1 VSTKKDYSVETLRG
15 FAIILVVMGHV
26 IGSGSDGGM
35 KVADDSGWRHLY
47 FTFEYLRMPLFTVIS
62 GWVYALRP
70 VSLEKYKAFT
80 TKKVRR
86 ILYPMV
92 FVGTAYFLLQYIVPG
107 TNKTGN
113 LAEIWKIYVFPYT
126 LYWYL
131 PSLFW
136 VFLAVGL
143 LDAFKRL
150 DKFGHWA
157 IWTAVAFALLLVRD
171 IVIPEASPNYLSYK
185 GGIYLFPFFMIG
197 VGIQR
202 FKGFFGNVWLNR
214 ALAVVFIAGLAIQQ
228 LGWFDIIQYN
238 LDKKSGMGLLI
249 GVTGTILF
257 FRLKWKID
265 WLIYFGSFAYSIYLF
280 HSFGTAAGRIVLK
293 SMGISQDIP
302 IFLFSLAVGM
312 FAPILAEKIL
322 DRWGWTR
329 MLFLGRSYAPPKKV
343 DATPKPM
350 TRRVV

>member
-1 VSTKKDYSVETLRG
+1 MSTKKDYSVETLRG
-15 FAIILVVMGHV
+15 VAIILVVMGHV
-26 IGSGSDGGM
+26 IGSASDGGM

-70 VSLEKYKAFT
+70 VTPDKIKSFT
-80 TKKVRR
+80 AKKVRR
-86 ILYPMV
+86 ILFPMA

-131 PSLFW
+131 PSLFI
-136 VFLAVGL
+136 VFVLTGL
-143 LDAFKRL
+143 LDAYQRINTFWQWL
-150 DKFGHWA
+150 A
-157 IWTAVAFALLLVRD
+157 WTLIGFALLLLRD
-171 IVIPEASPNYLSYK
+171 VVIPEASPNYFSYK
-185 GGIYLFPFFMIG
+185 GGIYLLPFFMIG

-202 FKGFFGNVWLNR
+202 FKSFFSNIWLNR
-214 ALAVVFIAGLAIQQ
+214 SLALIFFTGLIIQQ
-228 LGWFDIIQYN
+228 LGWYEVIHYN
-238 LDKKSGMGLLI
+238 LDKQSGMGLLI
-249 GVTGTILF
+249 GITGTILL

-280 HSFGTAAGRIVLK
+280 HSFGTAGGRIIFKWV
-293 SMGISQDIP
+293 GITHDLP
-302 IFLFSLAVGM
+302 VFLFSMALGM
-312 FAPILAEKIL
+312 LAPIAAEKIL
-322 DRWGWTR
+322 DHFGWTR
-329 MLFLGRSYAPPKKV
+329 TLFLGRRYVPKEKKNP
-343 DATPKPM
+343 TPL

>member
-1 VSTKKDYSVETLRG
+1 M
-15 FAIILVVMGHV
+15 AIILVVMGHV
-26 IGSGSDGGM
+26 IGSASDGGM

-70 VSLEKYKAFT
+70 VTPEKIKSFT

-86 ILYPMV
+86 ILFPMA

-131 PSLFW
+131 PSLFL
-136 VFLAVGL
+136 VFVLTGL
-143 LDAFKRL
+143 LDAYQRIHTFWQWL
-150 DKFGHWA
+150 G
-157 IWTAVAFALLLVRD
+157 WTLIGFALLLLRD
-171 IVIPEASPNYLSYK
+171 VVIPEASPNYFSYK
-185 GGIYLFPFFMIG
+185 GGIYLLPFFLIG

-202 FKGFFGNVWLNR
+202 FKTFFDNVWLNR
-214 ALAVVFIAGLAIQQ
+214 LLALIFFSGLILQQ
-228 LGWFDIIQYN
+228 LGWYEVIQYN
-238 LDKKSGMGLLI
+238 LDKQSGMGLLI
-249 GVTGTILF
+249 GITGTILL

-280 HSFGTAAGRIVLK
+280 HSFGTAGGRIIFK
-293 SMGISQDIP
+293 WIGITHDLP
-302 IFLFSLAVGM
+302 VFLFSMALGM
-312 FAPILAEKIL
+312 LAPIVAEKIL
-322 DRWGWTR
+322 DRFGWTR
-329 MLFLGRSYAPPKKV
+329 TLFLGRRYVAAEKKAPAPL
-343 DATPKPM
+343 

>member
-1 VSTKKDYSVETLRG
+1 MSTKKDYSVETLRG

-70 VSLEKYKAFT
+70 VSLAKYKDFT
-80 TKKVRR
+80 TKKIRR
-86 ILYPMV
+86 ILFPMA

-131 PSLFW
+131 PSLFL
-136 VFLAVGL
+136 VFLGVGL
-143 LDAFKRL
+143 IDAYKGL
-150 DKFGHWA
+150 EKFGQWVL
-157 IWTAVAFALLLVRD
+157 WTCIAFGLLLLRD
-171 IVIPEASPNYLSYK
+171 VAIPEASPNYFSYK

-202 FKGFFGNVWLNR
+202 FRAFFDNVWLNR
-214 ALAVVFIAGLAIQQ
+214 ALGVVFFSGLILQQ
-228 LGWFDIIQYN
+228 LGWYEVIQYN

-249 GVTGTILF
+249 GVTGTILL
-257 FRLKWKID
+257 FRLKWKVD

-280 HSFGTAAGRIVLK
+280 HSFGTAGGRIVLK
-293 SMGISQDIP
+293 SLGVTHDIP
-302 IFLFSLAVGM
+302 IFIFSLIVGM
-312 FAPILAEKIL
+312 FAPIVAEKVL
-322 DRWGWTR
+322 DRWGLTR
-329 MLFLGRSYAPPKKV
+329 MLFLGRSFKPRKKKA
-343 DATPKPM
+343 DTPKSVIGQ
-350 TRRVV
+350 TA